1 MLLQTRQNFKEA
13 FQIELSA
20 AIERAE
26 KEVILAKHGFR
37 LLELLDA
44 NTVAPG
50 EPYVPYENGV
60 QAHQV
65 LSDAEANLKEYQP
78 DDSYRAPGRSEIL
91 EEHAD
96 EVDQQVNISGWGVA

>member
-1 MLLQTRQNFKEA
+1 
-13 FQIELSA
+13 
-20 AIERAE
+20 
-26 KEVILAKHGFR
+26 LAKHGFR

-50 EPYVPYENGV
+50 EAFVPYEHGV

-78 DDSYRAPGRSEIL
+78 DDRYRAPGGSDIL
-91 EEHAD
+91 EETAI
-96 EVDQQVNISGWGVA
+96 EVDQPVNTNSWGVASS

>member
-1 MLLQTRQNFKEA
+1 MA
-13 FQIELSA
+13 A
-20 AIERAE
+20 AIKRAE
-26 KEVILAKHGFR
+26 QEVILAKHGFR

-50 EPYVPYENGV
+50 EPFVPYEHGV

-65 LSDAEANLKEYQP
+65 LTDAEANLDEYQP
-78 DDSYRAPGRSEIL
+78 DDRYRAPEGSEIL

-96 EVDQQVNISGWGVA
+96 EVGQQVNIRIWGGP